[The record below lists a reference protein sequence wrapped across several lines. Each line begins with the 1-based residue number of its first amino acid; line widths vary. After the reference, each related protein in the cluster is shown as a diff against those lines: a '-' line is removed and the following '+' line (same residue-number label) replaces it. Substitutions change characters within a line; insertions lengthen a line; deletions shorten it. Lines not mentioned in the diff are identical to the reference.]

1 MIAVATRPGLVGAL
15 VVGLTAAKNAEGD
28 WQLRLRQITGTAA
41 DHARLVAGAVKQANH
56 SADRI
61 PVGLGP
67 LQLEANAAIAISDV
81 GAEQVGITAVGG
93 NENVEVAVAI
103 EIGARESTGDLGDAK
118 AAPTCDVTSWNR
130 PWPSLRNSWGGCA

>member
-1 MIAVATRPGLVGAL
+1 MVGAAGWEIFMFVDAAAGPLDYHTVDL
-15 VVGLTAAKNAEGD
+15 VALSDAERD
-28 WQLRLRQITGTAA
+28 WQLGLRQITRTAA

-67 LQLEANAAIAISDV
+67 LQLEANAAIAIGDV

-103 EIGARESTGDLGDAK
+103 EIGARESTGDFG
-118 AAPTCDVTSWNR
+118 
-130 PWPSLRNSWGGCA
+130 